1 MKLSNA
7 GIDLIKEFEG
17 FSSKPYLCSA
27 GVPTIGYGSTFYEN
41 GKKVKITD
49 PKITES
55 RAVELILF
63 QLKNYEKAVNTSIKV
78 ELKQNEY
85 DALVSI
91 CYNIGVTAFK
101 KSKLVKNI
109 NTGFKENKTAISANF
124 LSWSFSKGKRITGL
138 MNRRIKEFNLF
149 IK

>member
-1 MKLSNA
+1 MKLSNT
-7 GIDLIKEFEG
+7 GIELLKEFEG

-41 GKKVKITD
+41 GKQVSLSD

-55 RAVELILF
+55 RAVELFLF
-63 QLKNYEKAVNTSIKV
+63 QLKNYEKAVNTFVKV
-78 ELKQNEY
+78 ELNQNEY

-91 CYNIGVTAFK
+91 CYNIGITAFK

-109 NTGFKENKTAISANF
+109 NAGLKNETTLIKTNF
-124 LSWSFSKGKRITGL
+124 NAWTFSKGKRIQGL
-138 MNRRIKEFNLF
+138 MNRRTKEFNLF

>member
-1 MKLSNA
+1 MKLSNT
-7 GIDLIKEFEG
+7 GIELIKEFEG

-41 GKKVKITD
+41 GKQVSLSD

-55 RAVELILF
+55 RAVELFLF
-63 QLKNYEKAVNTSIKV
+63 QLKNYEKAVNTFIKV

-91 CYNIGVTAFK
+91 CYNIGITAFK

-109 NTGFKENKTAISANF
+109 NAGLKNETTVIKTNF
-124 LSWSFSKGKRITGL
+124 NAWTFAKGKRIQGL
-138 MNRRIKEFNLF
+138 MNRRTKEFNLF